1 MKVVFDVQHLYYLPQ
16 YLPVIDV
23 LKKFTQEIKLTGYKS
38 NDLLLNKIVKKSF
51 DDTQLEYE
59 IVEDWKQA
67 LSNYLIDKPHWII
80 FGNAVP
86 NLDQLHR
93 ESKTVLMQHGVGPK
107 SIYYEVSKNPTSVRF
122 VEGIKRLSK
131 LNKMFPDGN
140 FIDSGFAKLDPA
152 VNKNIGIDSLSSL
165 GLDEN
170 KPTLLYAPTFY
181 PSSIELFSK
190 NFPDDFKDFNIILKP
205 HFFSLT
211 LKKYKAQKLLLE
223 AWEKFDN
230 VYLTKI
236 EDYNLLNFMIISDV
250 LISDA
255 SSSIFEFA
263 ALDKPVI
270 WCDFYK
276 LRWTYRGLLS
286 FRFKKRVDESI
297 EVFHQLC
304 ERAKNYQNLE
314 NAVLNSIAN
323 PDSKKS
329 IRHAITEEYIG
340 KVDGLCSNRI
350 VDYLIKNK

>member
-23 LKKFTQEIKLTGYKS
+23 LKEFTQEIKLIGYES
-38 NDLLLNKIVKKSF
+38 DNLLLNKIVKKSF
-51 DDTQLEYE
+51 VDTGLEYE
-59 IVEDWKQA
+59 IVEDWKEA

-80 FGNAVP
+80 FGNAVS

-93 ESKTVLMQHGVGPK
+93 ASKTVLMQHGVGPK

-152 VNKNIGIDSLSSL
+152 VNKNIKIDSLSSL

-190 NFPDDFKDFNIILKP
+190 NFPEDFKDFNIILKP

-223 AWEKFDN
+223 YVGE
-230 VYLTKI
+230 I
-236 EDYNLLNFMIISDV
+236 
-250 LISDA
+250 
-255 SSSIFEFA
+255 
-263 ALDKPVI
+263 
-270 WCDFYK
+270 
-276 LRWTYRGLLS
+276 
-286 FRFKKRVDESI
+286 
-297 EVFHQLC
+297 
-304 ERAKNYQNLE
+304 
-314 NAVLNSIAN
+314 
-323 PDSKKS
+323 
-329 IRHAITEEYIG
+329 
-340 KVDGLCSNRI
+340 
-350 VDYLIKNK
+350 

>member
-23 LKKFTQEIKLTGYKS
+23 LKKFTQDIKLSGYKS

-80 FGNAVP
+80 FGNAVS

-93 ESKTVLMQHGVGPK
+93 DSKTVLMQHGVGPK

-152 VNKNIGIDSLSSL
+152 INKNIKLDSLSSL

-190 NFPDDFKDFNIILKP
+190 NFPNDFKDFNIILKP

-223 AWEKFDN
+223 TWEKFDN

-236 EDYNLLNFMIISDV
+236 EDYNLLNFIYMSDDQPYLQIGEIKYGKPILDRMIYQNISLGDDWKGKFDNHMDQCEV
-250 LISDA
+250 IYLPRTPSISTKE
-255 SSSIFEFA
+255 I
-263 ALDKPVI
+263 
-270 WCDFYK
+270 
-276 LRWTYRGLLS
+276 
-286 FRFKKRVDESI
+286 I
-297 EVFHQLC
+297 EV
-304 ERAKNYQNLE
+304 
-314 NAVLNSIAN
+314 V
-323 PDSKKS
+323 KS
-329 IRHAITEEYIG
+329 TE
-340 KVDGLCSNRI
+340 
-350 VDYLIKNK
+350 

>member
-23 LKKFTQEIKLTGYKS
+23 LKEFTQEIKLIGYKS

-51 DDTQLEYE
+51 EDTGIEYE

-67 LSNYLIDKPHWII
+67 LSYYLIDKPHWII
-80 FGNAVP
+80 FGNAVL
-86 NLDQLHR
+86 NLNQLHIA
-93 ESKTVLMQHGVGPK
+93 SKTVLMQHGVGPK

-122 VEGIKRLSK
+122 VEGVKRLSK
-131 LNKMFPDGN
+131 LNKMFPKGN

-152 VNKNIGIDSLSSL
+152 INKNVELDSLSYL

-181 PSSIELFSK
+181 PSSIELFSEK
-190 NFPDDFKDFNIILKP
+190 FPKDFKDFNIILKP

-211 LKKYKAQKLLLE
+211 LKKYKAQKVLLE
-223 AWEKFDN
+223 AWKKFDN

-263 ALDKPVI
+263 ALDKPVV

-276 LRWTYRGLLS
+276 LRWTYRGLFS
-286 FRFKKRVDESI
+286 FRFKKRVDESL

-304 ERAKNYQNLE
+304 ERAENYEDLK
-314 NAVLNSIAN
+314 NAVLNTIDN
-323 PDSKKS
+323 PDSKKCM
-329 IRHAITEEYIG
+329 RHAITEEYIG
-340 KVDGLCSNRI
+340 KVDGLCSKRI
-350 VDYLIKNK
+350 VDYLRDNI